1 MERPTGP
8 APRLLPWQS
17 LDGKP
22 CYLVADSGG
31 GYLSRLADDLETV
44 LLATGADVLELAR
57 PLLDDPASPPAELR
71 FAGRRLAECL
81 TDALRVAES
90 RGARLSAP
98 QTPRATGS
106 GLWS

>member
-1 MERPTGP
+1 MERPAGP

-31 GYLSRLADDLETV
+31 GYLSRLADDVEAV
-44 LLATGADVLELAR
+44 LLATGADVLDLAR

-90 RGARLSAP
+90 RGVRLSGAE
-98 QTPRATGS
+98 
-106 GLWS
+106 